1 VSLDEIDLRI
11 LSSILKDARKSYRKI
26 AEDINVS
33 PPTVLSRVQKLEK
46 GRIIKSYSAVLDHEK
61 LGYDLTAVIEV
72 TAVKGKITEV
82 QKHISKFPN
91 VCAVYDIT
99 GLTDMIIVAKF
110 RNREE
115 LSNFV
120 KKDMSLSYI
129 ERTNTHMVLI
139 TVKEDF
145 GFI

>member
-1 VSLDEIDLRI
+1 
-11 LSSILKDARKSYRKI
+11 
-26 AEDINVS
+26 
-33 PPTVLSRVQKLEK
+33 
-46 GRIIKSYSAVLDHEK
+46 
-61 LGYDLTAVIEV
+61 
-72 TAVKGKITEV
+72 
-82 QKHISKFPN
+82 
-91 VCAVYDIT
+91 
-99 GLTDMIIVAKF
+99 MIIVAKF